1 MIWGGEG
8 VDPKHAGRERSMG
21 QLKAG
26 DDMERG
32 AGMFQERRWSQ
43 YDYSD
48 GADKPGLWALE
59 AH

>member
-32 AGMFQERRWSQ
+32 AGMFQERR
-43 YDYSD
+43 
-48 GADKPGLWALE
+48 
-59 AH
+59 